1 MRKIIFYVIR
11 NIGTLFLML
20 MCVTGITMSIAY
32 PSKFSPYFFCFGLS
46 LGILSVYIMFIK
58 YNSYKEVNEENS
70 TETDIV
76 IQHKKATKQKTNKPK
91 IKINA
96 NIVFLTII
104 FFGIITFSLLLRN
117 DMIENPRKYTR
128 SITFKNINDISE
140 EDAEKIDDILDN
152 CGIDNI
158 EKFEHDIS
166 LDNRHSKGEK
176 GYRID
181 MKDTSGHAFLYIKKN
196 NEVHSVAYKNYIL
209 YKKNKQL
216 YTMKD
221 FTFTSSEK
229 ADWSLYCEDEVKK
242 VLRSPSTADF
252 ASTYDWYFGK
262 TDKEIIIKGYVD
274 SQNGFGAEV
283 RSTFV
288 FIINKETNTV
298 TSFTMNGNEM
308 L

>member
-1 MRKIIFYVIR
+1 MELAKRIFLAVWTI
-11 NIGTLFLML
+11 
-20 MCVTGITMSIAY
+20 
-32 PSKFSPYFFCFGLS
+32 FCFI
-46 LGILSVYIMFIK
+46 GILKNFSHYGIVDWIIIILLAIAPYIIMHFIEK
-58 YNSYKEVNEENS
+58 RKEKKSKEHNNKEAGAA
-70 TETDIV
+70 
-76 IQHKKATKQKTNKPK
+76 IQHNPKTNKIR

-104 FFGIITFSLLLRN
+104 FLGIITFSLLLKN
-117 DMIENPRKYTR
+117 DMEENPRKYTR

-140 EDAEKIDDILDN
+140 EDAEKIDAILDN

-181 MKDTSGHAFLYIKKN
+181 IKNTSGHAFLYINKN
-196 NEVHSVAYKNYIL
+196 NEVHSVAYKNYVL

-221 FTFTSSEK
+221 FTFTRDERIDWAVFCEEK
-229 ADWSLYCEDEVKK
+229 VEN

-252 ASTYDWYFGK
+252 ENSNDWYFEK
-262 TDKEIIIKGYVD
+262 TDKEIVIKGYVD

-283 RSTFV
+283 RSTFI
-288 FIINKETNTV
+288 FTIDKKTNTV
-298 TSFTMNGNEM
+298 TSFTMDGNEM